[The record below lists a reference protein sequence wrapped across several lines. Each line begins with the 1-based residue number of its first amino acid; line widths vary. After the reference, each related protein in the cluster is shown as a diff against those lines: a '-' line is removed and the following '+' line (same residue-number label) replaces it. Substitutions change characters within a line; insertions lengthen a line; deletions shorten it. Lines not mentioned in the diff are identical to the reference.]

1 MKIALSQCLV
11 VTLAVLIAG
20 MFGTLVSCSKKN
32 EGSMGAGAG
41 SSQESDPSASSGSK
55 IEVKIHDGMRQEEG
69 QLRPL
74 EVAFTPGKIAPG
86 GSGIIPVEQDEAS
99 LQTPSE
105 KATPVKV
112 VVGPQ
117 SVPLRLEARN
127 QAMEQLSKLRKAA
140 YEQQQQSA
148 AKQ

>member
-1 MKIALSQCLV
+1 
-11 VTLAVLIAG
+11 
-20 MFGTLVSCSKKN
+20 
-32 EGSMGAGAG
+32 MGAGPG
-41 SSQESDPSASSGSK
+41 SSQASGPSASSGSK
-55 IEVKIHDGMRQEEG
+55 IEVKIHDGMRQEEA

-74 EVAFTPGKIAPG
+74 EVAFTPGKIEPG
-86 GSGIIPVEQDEAS
+86 GSGIIPVEQGEAS
-99 LQTPSE
+99 SQTPSE

-148 AKQ
+148 SKQ

>member
-1 MKIALSQCLV
+1 
-11 VTLAVLIAG
+11 
-20 MFGTLVSCSKKN
+20 
-32 EGSMGAGAG
+32 MGAGAG
-41 SSQESDPSASSGSK
+41 SSQESDPSPSSGSK

-74 EVAFTPGKIAPG
+74 EVAFTPGKIEPG

-140 YEQQQQSA
+140 HEKQQQDSS
-148 AKQ
+148 KE